1 MIESKFRELVD
12 IVRRLRV
19 ECPWDREQTND
30 SIKAATIEEAYEVV
44 ESIDNKD
51 YEDLKKELGD
61 LLLHVIFHS
70 IIAEENDNFKLEDV
84 ITSIKEK
91 LIRRHPHVFGDVVV
105 ENSEHVK
112 RNWESIKL
120 KEGRKSVLDGVP
132 EIMPALQRAYR
143 IQEKASKVGFDWN
156 KKEDIW
162 KKVVEEIEEMHR
174 EEVSAEG
181 RSDSSGK
188 HQKSQP
194 EAHQLKA
201 EKVIAKDGSDS
212 GGKIEVNEELENEIG
227 DVFFALVNYARF
239 LKINPEN
246 ALRKTISKFIKRFNY
261 IEKKLEENGKKID
274 ESKLEEMDA
283 YWNESKRIFN

>member
-1 MIESKFRELVD
+1 MIESKFKELVD
-12 IVRRLRV
+12 IMRKLRV

-51 YEDLKKELGD
+51 YDELKKELGD

-70 IIAEENDNFKLEDV
+70 VIAEEGNNFELEDV

-112 RNWESIKL
+112 KNWESIKL
-120 KEGRKSVLDGVP
+120 KEGRNSVLDGVP

-143 IQEKASKVGFDWN
+143 LQEKASKVGFDWN
-156 KKEDIW
+156 NKEDIW

-174 EEVSAEG
+174 EEVKS
-181 RSDSSGK
+181 
-188 HQKSQP
+188 QKS
-194 EAHQLKA
+194 
-201 EKVIAKDGSDS
+201 KVKD
-212 GGKIEVNEELENEIG
+212 EVNEELENEIG

-246 ALRKTISKFIKRFNY
+246 ALRKTNSKFIKRFNY
-261 IEKKLEENGKKID
+261 IEKKLKENGKNIN
-274 ESKLEEMDA
+274 ESNLEEMDV
-283 YWNESKRIFN
+283 YWNESKKKNSL

>member
-1 MIESKFRELVD
+1 MIESKFKELVD
-12 IVRRLRV
+12 IVRKLRV

-51 YEDLKKELGD
+51 YDELKKELGD

-70 IIAEENDNFKLEDV
+70 VIAEEGNNFELEDV

-112 RNWESIKL
+112 KNWESIKL
-120 KEGRKSVLDGVP
+120 KEGRNSVLDGVP

-143 IQEKASKVGFDWN
+143 LQEKASKVGFDWN
-156 KKEDIW
+156 NKEDIW

-174 EEVSAEG
+174 EEVKS
-181 RSDSSGK
+181 
-188 HQKSQP
+188 QKS
-194 EAHQLKA
+194 
-201 EKVIAKDGSDS
+201 KVKD
-212 GGKIEVNEELENEIG
+212 EVNEELENEIG

-246 ALRKTISKFIKRFNY
+246 ALRKTNSKFIKRFNY
-261 IEKKLEENGKKID
+261 IEKKLKENGKNIN
-274 ESKLEEMDA
+274 ESNLEEMDV
-283 YWNESKRIFN
+283 YWNESKKKNSL